1 MGGLPVNAKYVI
13 HAKVE
18 VDGIVDKSDIIGAL
32 FGQTE
37 GIIGSDFDLRELQ
50 NAGRIGRIEINVSKS
65 GRKVRGW
72 LKIPSNLSKV
82 ETALIAAAIEQ
93 VDRVGPY
100 SASVTVEEIEDVRVE
115 KRRKV
120 IERAKELLKKLEEE
134 IPETKELIE
143 EVLKELKISELTYYG
158 PEKLPAGPE
167 VESSDSLIIVEGR
180 ADVLNLL
187 RYGYKNVI
195 ALGGAAI
202 PKSIVDLA
210 SKKSEVTLF
219 VDGDHG
225 GELVAQN
232 AISNFKVDYI
242 ARAPPGRE
250 VEELTGKEIARVL
263 KNRITVEEF
272 MAALKRQE
280 AVPAEVA
287 EAEAKGEAAQAVGAP
302 AEVEIP
308 AEVVKEAEALKG
320 TLEAVLYGEDWKP
333 VGRVP
338 VRDLVKTISEG
349 EGIAH
354 VVFDGVITQRIV
366 DAAQAKSIKTLVGA
380 RMGDVVR
387 IPEGLSIL
395 TFENLPS

>member
-1 MGGLPVNAKYVI
+1 VGGLPVNAKYVI

-93 VDRVGPY
+93 VDKVGPY

-280 AVPAEVA
+280 AVPGEVA
-287 EAEAKGEAAQAVGAP
+287 EAEAKGEAVQAVGAP